1 MYISLYKYTY
11 IYNIT
16 YIFIH
21 IYISTYL
28 CIYVS
33 IYLYLCIYIYIYLS
47 TYIYIYISII
57 LFYVYPIASTQF
69 NLVKGPQTSSHW
81 PLTLQV
87 QDLQIYFRMR
97 VFTAIGAP
105 RTALHWAALNGDASI
120 CSVLLAHRADP
131 HPPWNSA
138 IHRTMT
144 QTDSASVSGIFLKFG
159 EILKSSLF

>member
-11 IYNIT
+11 IYIILRIYIHT
-16 YIFIH
+16 YLH
-21 IYISTYL
+21 IYISM
-28 CIYVS
+28 
-33 IYLYLCIYIYIYLS
+33 YLCIYISISLYLYIYI
-47 TYIYIYISII
+47 YPHIYIYISII

-120 CSVLLAHRADP
+120 CSVLLAHRVDP

-144 QTDSASVSGIFLKFG
+144 QTDSASVSGIFLKVG
-159 EILKSSLF
+159 ERLKSSLF

>member
-1 MYISLYKYTY
+1 MYISLYKYTC

-16 YIFIH
+16 YIHTYLH
-21 IYISTYL
+21 IYISMYL
-28 CIYVS
+28 CIYIS
-33 IYLYLCIYIYIYLS
+33 ISPYIYIYLS
-47 TYIYIYISII
+47 TSIYTYIYNP
-57 LFYVYPIASTQF
+57 LLCLPIASTQF

-87 QDLQIYFRMR
+87 QDLQIY
-97 VFTAIGAP
+97 AP

-138 IHRTMT
+138 HRTMT
-144 QTDSASVSGIFLKFG
+144 TDSASV
-159 EILKSSLF
+159 

>member
-11 IYNIT
+11 IYIILRIYIHT
-16 YIFIH
+16 YLHIYVSMYLYIYISVSIYIFIH
-21 IYISTYL
+21 I
-28 CIYVS
+28 
-33 IYLYLCIYIYIYLS
+33 
-47 TYIYIYISII
+47 YIYIYISII

-144 QTDSASVSGIFLKFG
+144 QTDSASVSGIFLKVG
-159 EILKSSLF
+159 ERLKSSLF

>member
-1 MYISLYKYTY
+1 MYISLYKYTC

-16 YIFIH
+16 YIYIH

-33 IYLYLCIYIYIYLS
+33 IYLYLRIYIFIHIYLHIYIYP
-47 TYIYIYISII
+47 YIYNP
-57 LFYVYPIASTQF
+57 LLCLPIASTQF

-87 QDLQIYFRMR
+87 QDLQIY
-97 VFTAIGAP
+97 AP

-138 IHRTMT
+138 HRTMT
-144 QTDSASVSGIFLKFG
+144 TDSASVSGICLKVG
-159 EILKSSLF
+159 ERLKSSLF